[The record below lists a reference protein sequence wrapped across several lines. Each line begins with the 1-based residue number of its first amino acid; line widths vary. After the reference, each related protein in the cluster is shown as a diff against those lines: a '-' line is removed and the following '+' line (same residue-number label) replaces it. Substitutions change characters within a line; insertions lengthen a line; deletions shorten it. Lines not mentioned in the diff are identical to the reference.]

1 MSQTLITAGKVQESL
16 NGLSR
21 KARKDVVMD
30 FRDFDN
36 VELMK
41 LRQIA
46 IETRDGRYIK
56 AIKEKMNRRVRET

>member
-1 MSQTLITAGKVQESL
+1 
-16 NGLSR
+16 
-21 KARKDVVMD
+21 MD